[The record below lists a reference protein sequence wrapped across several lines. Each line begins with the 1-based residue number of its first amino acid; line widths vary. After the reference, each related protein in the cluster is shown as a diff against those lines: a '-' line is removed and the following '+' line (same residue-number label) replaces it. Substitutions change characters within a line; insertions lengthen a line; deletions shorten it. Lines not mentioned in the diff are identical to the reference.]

1 MYNENTDKPGEY
13 EKELIVIMID
23 MNYTLSEAIHADLLN
38 HNVDIK
44 SVFDIVDYME
54 FKFENLDKVQY
65 YMNVYTG
72 NAPDVALK
80 RNNIEYD
87 WYKKY
92 EKE

>member
-1 MYNENTDKPGEY
+1 MYSENTDRPGTY

-23 MNYTLSEAIHADLLN
+23 MDCTLSEAIHTDLLN
-38 HNVDIK
+38 NNVDIK

-54 FKFENLDKVQY
+54 LKFENLDKVQY

-80 RNNIEYD
+80 RKNMEND

-92 EKE
+92 E